1 MRIRGVWY
9 TLEARLEAV
18 KIQLPS
24 RQEVGQLEL
33 VGRKV

>member
-1 MRIRGVWY
+1 VM
-9 TLEARLEAV
+9 TPEARLEAV

-24 RQEVGQLEL
+24 RQEVGQLVL